1 MKRSHSSSHLHVNLF
16 LSNII
21 LQNSDHLFIS
31 MLLCLIWMT
40 LSLKGKI
47 IATPEANSLT
57 ETTSGFDLVTALQFS
72 LRRDPSA
79 S

>member
-40 LSLKGKI
+40 LLLKGKI
-47 IATPEANSLT
+47 IATPEANSLIK
-57 ETTSGFDLVTALQFS
+57 TTSEFDLVTALQFS

>member
-1 MKRSHSSSHLHVNLF
+1 
-16 LSNII
+16 
-21 LQNSDHLFIS
+21 

-40 LSLKGKI
+40 LLLKGKI

-57 ETTSGFDLVTALQFS
+57 KTTSEFDLVTALQFS
-72 LRRDPSA
+72 LRGDPSA